1 MAIVGIF
8 NGYFRSGTTLVWEVL
23 KKSNQT
29 TRVFYEP
36 FNPNLFI
43 YLESERNQ
51 VNPLHKKLLWDEY
64 RKLTYLEIQNLRSLH
79 SNFYH
84 EIPRD
89 TDKLLKYLNFYNTLE
104 GNIILQTNRLHFH
117 YDIIKRNYDI
127 PIIHIIR
134 DPISVF
140 YSIRNTTYSKKNIVN
155 KILKIINFNPFN
167 IQDLADYIY
176 RYYGLPKNLNGNK
189 YKELLFFYNIKE
201 VFLLTWTISNYLSI
215 KSIEKNSKTELLI
228 YEKINE
234 SNIIENINKYEN
246 ISFDLKNCHIKIVNK
261 YNEKLRKEFYKISEK
276 LGISKEY
283 KYILERSGY

>member
-283 KYILERSGY
+283 KYILERTGY